1 MKVRSLVD
9 KFTLKEKRKYIAKG
23 RIYDVLHEEEKRY
36 VVNDVDGDDVILR
49 HSECEVVEY
58 DNSENMDI
66 KIGEQFVFNGVHVEV
81 KGIDGESVEFYRIS
95 DNELKRSTYI
105 EELKYFKERAIPMG
119 RLMLKNKLDKLGKA
133 ARNFEWRNWVN
144 TDVCKEAMEF
154 EEQLDELVKE
164 KPKMKCEILKESFS
178 HRLRES
184 IQCFLEENKI
194 EEVISLSCYFDSS
207 AEDHVAVIVYR

>member
-9 KFTLKEKRKYIAKG
+9 KFTLKEKKKYIAKG

-36 VVNDVDGDDVILR
+36 VVNDVDGDHVILR

-133 ARNFEWRNWVN
+133 ARNFEWCNWFN

-164 KPKMKCEILKESFS
+164 KSKMKCEILKESFS
-178 HRLRES
+178 HRLRGS

-207 AEDHVAVIVYR
+207 TDYHVAVIVYR